1 MCTTLF
7 IYGSGQPYECDIL
20 RKDRSSCQDR
30 MRTEFTNARFLFFL
44 KFLSLVIGYYAT
56 SQGHKPR
63 GTQQRNIGSIY
74 TVRQYLVTVVTV
86 VTVVT
91 IVTMVTVVTVIT
103 LVTVVTVVTAVT
115 MVKMVTVVTAGRLAE
130 WLLTGLGQP
139 QIEP

>member
-1 MCTTLF
+1 
-7 IYGSGQPYECDIL
+7 
-20 RKDRSSCQDR
+20 

>member
-1 MCTTLF
+1 
-7 IYGSGQPYECDIL
+7 
-20 RKDRSSCQDR
+20 

-91 IVTMVTVVTVIT
+91 
-103 LVTVVTVVTAVT
+103 AVT